1 MFTIIYHQDLIK
13 KSYLTQKCQLWW
25 YGTAVQLWEPTLAC
39 IDLAG
44 TLETVTTDGF
54 ICEFNLCNF
63 HGPTKDSLNAA
74 DSYSLVFFSS
84 PTSQSEYSY
93 LLLDKWT
100 VWGCPG
106 VRHGFLEESLINRP
120 HSLLL
125 CCSINFLWIVWH
137 ILRKWSSLVPE
148 FRKRPDKFAIS

>member
-13 KSYLTQKCQLWW
+13 KSYLTQKCQSWW

-44 TLETVTTDGF
+44 TLETVTRDGF
-54 ICEFNLCNF
+54 ISDTSSTCVISTVQQKIHSMLLT
-63 HGPTKDSLNAA
+63 HIPLN
-74 DSYSLVFFSS
+74 FFSS

-100 VWGCPG
+100 VWGSPG
-106 VRHGFLEESLINRP
+106 VRLGFLEESLINRP

-137 ILRKWSSLVPE
+137 ILRKWSNLDVGPE
-148 FRKRPDKFAIS
+148 SWV